1 MVGEASV
8 ASTQPIP
15 VVMATSS
22 QQGRIAR
29 IQATTRQINEEIEQT
44 HPAAEGYTRILC
56 ECGQLECDRLI
67 TITVAEY
74 EALRADA
81 TRFAVVRAHVIPE
94 VERVV
99 EETDRYT
106 VVVKR
111 EGPPAAVAVEQDP
124 RG

>member
-1 MVGEASV
+1 
-8 ASTQPIP
+8 
-15 VVMATSS
+15 MATSS

-29 IQATTRQINEEIEQT
+29 NQATTRQINEEIEQA
-44 HPAAEGYTRILC
+44 HPAVERYIRILC

-67 TITVAEY
+67 VITIDEY

-94 VERVV
+94 VDRVV

-111 EGPPAAVAVEQDP
+111 EGAPAAVAVEQDP

>member
-1 MVGEASV
+1 MVGE

-29 IQATTRQINEEIEQT
+29 TQATTRQINEQIEQAQQAT
-44 HPAAEGYTRILC
+44 AEQGQIRLLC

-67 TITVAEY
+67 AITVPEY

-81 TRFAVVRAHVIPE
+81 TRFAMVRAHVIPE

>member
-1 MVGEASV
+1 M

-15 VVMATSS
+15 VVMAMSS
-22 QQGRIAR
+22 QQGWIAR
-29 IQATTRQINEEIEQT
+29 TQATTRQINEQIEQAR
-44 HPAAEGYTRILC
+44 PAVEGYIWILC
-56 ECGQLECDRLI
+56 ECGQLECDRHI
-67 TITVAEY
+67 AITVAEY

-106 VVVKR
+106 VVAKL
-111 EGPPAAVAVEQDP
+111 EGPPAPAAVE
-124 RG
+124 